1 MAKQLLGL
9 EIGGTKLQ
17 IGGGDPDGTIRWM
30 LRRTIVPEKGAAGIR
45 EQIVDMTAQARAEGK
60 LSDGEA
66 HWGVGFG
73 GPVNTKSGAILKS
86 HQIEGWS
93 EFPFAE
99 WLSDAVQ
106 ATSVTVRNDADT
118 AALAEALA
126 GAGRGFDPLA
136 YITIGSG
143 IGGGLVV
150 KGQIYAGSGRGAME
164 IGHLRVPD
172 PDASGHLKELELIA
186 SGWSIQ
192 RRSGMP
198 DVRTVA
204 LAIAQG
210 DIQAAQVVRTA
221 AESVGLALS
230 HVVHLTAPSRIILGG
245 GVSLLPEEL
254 WADVVR
260 QSLHENT
267 MEAFRG
273 MTDVVSA
280 SLGELVVVVGGI
292 LLAADAERNYAEDT
306 LRRRQL

>member
-1 MAKQLLGL
+1 MTQHLIGL

-17 IGGGDPDGTIRWM
+17 IGGGDADGTIRWL
-30 LRRTIVPEKGAAGIR
+30 LRRTISPEKGAAGIR
-45 EQIVDMTAQARAEGK
+45 EQIVEMATQARSEGK
-60 LSDGEA
+60 VTEGES

-73 GPVNTKSGAILKS
+73 GPVNSKTGAILKS

-99 WLSDAVQ
+99 WLREAVG
-106 ATSVTVRNDADT
+106 ATTVTVRNDADT

-150 KGQIYAGSGRGAME
+150 NGHIYAGSGRGAME

-172 PDASGHLKELELIA
+172 PDNHGQLKELELIA

-210 DIQAAQVVRTA
+210 DIQAGYVVRTA

-245 GVSLLPEEL
+245 GVSLLPDEL
-254 WADVVR
+254 WADIVR
-260 QSLHENT
+260 GSLEANT
-267 MEAFRG
+267 MQAFRG
-273 MTDVVSA
+273 MTDVVTA
-280 SLGELVVVVGGI
+280 SLGESVVVVGGI
-292 LLAADAERNYAEDT
+292 LLAAESAKSG
-306 LRRRQL
+306 

>member
-1 MAKQLLGL
+1 MAKQLVGL

-17 IGGGDPDGTIRWM
+17 IGGGEQDGTIRWI

-45 EQIVDMTAQARAEGK
+45 DQIVEMTAQARAEGK
-60 LSDGEA
+60 LTDGEA

-73 GPVNTKSGAILKS
+73 GPVNAKTGAILKS

-93 EFPFAE
+93 EFPFAD
-99 WLSDAVQ
+99 WLRDSVKA
-106 ATSVTVRNDADT
+106 ASVTVRNDADT

-126 GAGRGFDPLA
+126 GAGRGHDPLA

-143 IGGGLVV
+143 IGGGLIVAG
-150 KGQIYAGSGRGAME
+150 KIYEGAGRGAME

-172 PDASGHLKELELIA
+172 PDSHGKLKELELIA

-192 RRSGMP
+192 RRSGMS
-198 DVRTVA
+198 DVPGVA

-210 DIQAAQVVRTA
+210 DIQAAGVLRSA

-245 GVSLLPEEL
+245 GVSLLPEKL

-280 SLGELVVVVGGI
+280 SLGESVVVVGGI
-292 LLAADAERNYAEDT
+292 LLAAN
-306 LRRRQL
+306 QSN

>member
-1 MAKQLLGL
+1 MTKHLIGL

-17 IGGGDPDGTIRWM
+17 IGGGDADGTVRWL
-30 LRRTIVPEKGAAGIR
+30 LRRTIEPAKGADGIR
-45 EQIVDMTAQARAEGK
+45 EQIVEMAAQALSEGK
-60 LSDGEA
+60 ISDGEA

-73 GPVNTKSGAILKS
+73 GPVNTKTGAILKS

-93 EFPFAE
+93 EFPFAD
-99 WLSDAVQ
+99 WLKNAVK
-106 ATSVTVRNDADT
+106 ATSVTIRNDADT

-150 KGQIYAGSGRGAME
+150 NGHIYAGSGRGAME

-172 PDASGHLKELELIA
+172 PDAPGKLKELELIA

-204 LAIAQG
+204 VAIAQG
-210 DIQAAQVVRTA
+210 DIQAGHVVRTA

-245 GVSLLPEEL
+245 GVSLLPDEL

-260 QSLHENT
+260 ESLNDNT

-273 MTDVVSA
+273 MTDVVTA
-280 SLGELVVVVGGI
+280 SLGESVVVVGGI
-292 LLAADAERNYAEDT
+292 LLAVEGSKG
-306 LRRRQL
+306 

>member
-1 MAKQLLGL
+1 MAKQLVGL

-17 IGGGDPDGTIRWM
+17 IGGGDADGSIRWL
-30 LRRTIVPEKGAAGIR
+30 LRRTIVPENGAVGIR
-45 EQIVDMTAQARAEGK
+45 EQIVEMSAQARAEGK
-60 LSDGEA
+60 LTEGYA

-73 GPVNTKSGAILKS
+73 GPVNTKTGAILKS

-93 EFPFAE
+93 EFPFAD
-99 WLSDAVQ
+99 WLREAVQ
-106 ATSVTVRNDADT
+106 ASTVTVRNDADT

-143 IGGGLVV
+143 IGGGLIVD
-150 KGQIYAGSGRGAME
+150 GGIYAGAGRGAME
-164 IGHLRVPD
+164 IGHLRIPD
-172 PDASGHLKELELIA
+172 PDSPGKLKELELVA

-198 DVRTVA
+198 DVPSLA
-204 LAIAQG
+204 LAMARG
-210 DIQAAQVVRTA
+210 DMQAADILRSA

-230 HVVHLTAPSRIILGG
+230 HVVHLTAPARIILGG

-254 WADVVR
+254 WGDIVR
-260 QSLHENT
+260 RSLHEHT
-267 MEAFRG
+267 MQAFRG

-280 SLGELVVVVGGI
+280 SLGESVVVVGGI
-292 LLAADAERNYAEDT
+292 LLAANER
-306 LRRRQL
+306 